1 MKYIKYILIIL
12 IVVNCIFAQKQY
24 SSEEWKKLTV
34 QQRWEAMNLG
44 QEKLDKM
51 STLELLDHCLNFN
64 FMYDIYN
71 HQNFRQGLEVIYNNH
86 DALRELFDRKD
97 SGKILLNFYNNINQ
111 YDIAEIKNLK
121 NRGEFACKIFFLDLF
136 ISHPIILKQ
145 FQGKEDKLIKSIL
158 QTYNICRD
166 VKDRDGK
173 NYYSKY
179 LINTKVLVIGRVLG
193 NVDLRKYQ
201 YPAIEDMDLKYLTD
215 ELLQKIINNAQQY
228 LEEN

>member
-121 NRGEFACKIFFLDLF
+121 NRGEFACK
-136 ISHPIILKQ
+136 
-145 FQGKEDKLIKSIL
+145 
-158 QTYNICRD
+158 
-166 VKDRDGK
+166 
-173 NYYSKY
+173 
-179 LINTKVLVIGRVLG
+179 
-193 NVDLRKYQ
+193 
-201 YPAIEDMDLKYLTD
+201 
-215 ELLQKIINNAQQY
+215 
-228 LEEN
+228 